1 MTMTPQKTNRRERP
15 RKRFRVRFALIVFV
29 IAAGMALS
37 SAWQLWQLHVQVKKQ
52 LAQLNQEKAA
62 LLEQEEILRGEIEL
76 LNTPAYIEKLAREQ
90 LGLVKKG
97 EILISP
103 KN

>member
-1 MTMTPQKTNRRERP
+1 MTKTPQRPNRRKRP
-15 RKRFRVRFALIVFV
+15 KIRLHFRVALFLSAVFAVMWI
-29 IAAGMALS
+29 S
-37 SAWQLWQLHVQVKKQ
+37 SGWSLWQQHVQMKEQ
-52 LAQLNQEKAA
+52 LVQLNREKAA
-62 LLEQEEILRGEIEL
+62 LLQQKSNLMDEIEL